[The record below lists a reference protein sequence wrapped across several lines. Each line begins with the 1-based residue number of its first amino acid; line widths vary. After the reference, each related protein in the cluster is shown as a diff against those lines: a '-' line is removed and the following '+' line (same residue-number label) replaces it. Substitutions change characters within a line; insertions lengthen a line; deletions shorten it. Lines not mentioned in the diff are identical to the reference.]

1 MNDAPPI
8 FHWMQSMPLSACI
21 RGSRAAIPIIETI
34 HLLAM
39 ALAAGTIMVIDLSI
53 LGVALRRESVPR
65 IARELGPWTWGGF
78 GVTLFTGILLF
89 LAEAEKMACK
99 PVFWAKLALLAGAFT
114 YHLTIHRQL
123 CAAKEPFALARARLT
138 AGASLAL
145 WFGVAFG
152 GKAIGLFG

>member
-1 MNDAPPI
+1 MNGAPPI
-8 FHWMQSMPLSACI
+8 LHWIQSTPLSAWI

-39 ALAAGTIMVIDLSI
+39 ALAVGTIMVIDLSV

-65 IARELGPWTWGGF
+65 IERELAAWTWTGF

-89 LAEAEKMACK
+89 LAEAEKVGCK
-99 PVFWAKLALLAGAFT
+99 PVFWVKLALLAGAFM
-114 YHLTIHRQL
+114 YHLTVHRQL
-123 CAAKEPFALARARLT
+123 CATGEPLAGARARLS
-138 AGASLAL
+138 AGLSLAL